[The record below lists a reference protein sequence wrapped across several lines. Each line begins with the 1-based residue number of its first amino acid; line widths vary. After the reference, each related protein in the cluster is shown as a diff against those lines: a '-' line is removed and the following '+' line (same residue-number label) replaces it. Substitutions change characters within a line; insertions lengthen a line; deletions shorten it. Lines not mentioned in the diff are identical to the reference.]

1 MRALKRKWKLYWT
14 CKFHFLG
21 VFLTSTHAPTK
32 RPASRPLHRSH
43 SALWTLTSAE
53 LLPKSNPVTDWHRQ
67 AGTRLSLGPRTHRAR
82 QPDKSACPALHLTEN
97 DYICRVR
104 QIVIQPLNTMGS
116 FWNKTKV
123 FFKSRGWR
131 IFWSLFVIAV
141 FVNLFVQTLHRPMDW
156 FRVVLLIT
164 LPILVIRRVFEIV
177 QAIKSKTKD
186 Q

>member
-1 MRALKRKWKLYWT
+1 
-14 CKFHFLG
+14 
-21 VFLTSTHAPTK
+21 
-32 RPASRPLHRSH
+32 
-43 SALWTLTSAE
+43 
-53 LLPKSNPVTDWHRQ
+53 
-67 AGTRLSLGPRTHRAR
+67 
-82 QPDKSACPALHLTEN
+82 
-97 DYICRVR
+97 
-104 QIVIQPLNTMGS
+104 MGS

-123 FFKSRGWR
+123 FFESRGWR

-141 FVNLFVQTLHRPMDW
+141 FVNLFVNLFVQTLHRPMDW